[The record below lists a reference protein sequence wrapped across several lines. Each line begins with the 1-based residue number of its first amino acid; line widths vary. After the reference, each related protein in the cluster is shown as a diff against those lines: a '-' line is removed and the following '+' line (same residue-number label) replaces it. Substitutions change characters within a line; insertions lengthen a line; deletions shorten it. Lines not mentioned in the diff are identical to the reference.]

1 MINAIGIALQ
11 GLGFATQKVVQSA
24 NKIANPTESDDLAT
38 ELVNMKVA
46 ETSYKANLSVIKTVS
61 EMEEELLHTFDERV

>member
-11 GLGFATQKVVQSA
+11 GLGFATKQVVESA
-24 NKIANPTESDDLAT
+24 NKIANPKESDDIAT

-46 ETSYKANLSVIKTVS
+46 EMSYKANLATLKTVN
-61 EMEEELLHTFDERV
+61 EMSDALLHTFDERV